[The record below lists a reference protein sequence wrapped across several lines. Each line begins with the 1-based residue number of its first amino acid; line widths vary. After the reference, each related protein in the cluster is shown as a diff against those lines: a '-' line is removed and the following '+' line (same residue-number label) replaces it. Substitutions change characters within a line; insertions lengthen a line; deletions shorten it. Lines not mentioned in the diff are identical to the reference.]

1 MILPMRTR
9 MCGLA
14 LLALLAPVAAAEAQ
28 FSLGLGGGTGIG
40 THGASSGG
48 GHGNLSLQIK
58 LPILPGVRADAY
70 AFNVPTDSGRFA
82 AAVSAV
88 IAAPIPL
95 VTPYLIAG
103 LGQYGIGGEDPKT
116 GWNAG
121 VGVSASVVVG
131 PSVFVEVRR
140 HQHVVR
146 DLVTV
151 GVRF

>member
-1 MILPMRTR
+1 MRS
-9 MCGLA
+9 GLGVIA
-14 LLALLAPVAAAEAQ
+14 LVGLLAAPAVAQAQ
-28 FSLGLGGGTGIG
+28 FSLGAGGGTGIG
-40 THGASSGG
+40 TRGSSSGG
-48 GHGNLSLQIK
+48 GHGNLSLQFK
-58 LPILPGVRADAY
+58 LPILPGVRGDAY

-82 AAVSAV
+82 VAVSGV
-88 IAAPIPL
+88 LSAPIPL
-95 VTPYLIAG
+95 VTPYLVAG
-103 LGQYGIGGEDPKT
+103 LGQYGLGGSDPKT

-121 VGVSASVVVG
+121 LGVSASVVIG

>member
-1 MILPMRTR
+1 MRVTH
-9 MCGLA
+9 LA
-14 LLALLAPVAAAEAQ
+14 VVIVALGAPLAAAEGQ
-28 FSLGLGGGTGIG
+28 FSLGLAGGTGIG
-40 THGASSGG
+40 THGASTGG
-48 GHGNLSLQIK
+48 GHGNVSLQLK

-82 AAVSAV
+82 VAVSAV

-103 LGQYGIGGEDPKT
+103 LGQYGLGGANTQT

-121 VGVSASVVVG
+121 LGVSASIIIG

-140 HQHVVR
+140 HQHVLR

>member
-1 MILPMRTR
+1 MRAHR
-9 MCGLA
+9 FALIILA
-14 LLALLAPVAAAEAQ
+14 LFAPLAALEAQ

-48 GHGNLSLQIK
+48 GHGNLSLQLK
-58 LPILPGVRADAY
+58 LPILPGVRGDVY

-103 LGQYGIGGEDPKT
+103 LGQYGLGGSDPKT

-121 VGVSASVVVG
+121 IGVSASVVIG

-146 DLVTV
+146 DLLTV